1 MAEMTEEEANA
12 LDELWT
18 RTTPKVDPSKPG
30 FFARQGFKMVS
41 LDKLSAAYITA
52 RAEATRKTPEEI
64 IGDLVR
70 EKLVV
75 NADGV

>member
-1 MAEMTEEEANA
+1 MAEMTEEEADA

-18 RTTPKVDPSKPG
+18 RTTPKVNPGKPG

-41 LDKLSAAYITA
+41 LDKLSAAYIMA

-64 IGDLVR
+64 IGEMVR
-70 EKLVV
+70 ERIAATV
-75 NADGV
+75 

>member
-1 MAEMTEEEANA
+1 MAEMTEEEADA

-18 RTTPKVDPSKPG
+18 RTTPKVDPGKPG

-41 LDKLSAAYITA
+41 LDKLSAAYIMA

-70 EKLVV
+70 EKLAANV
-75 NADGV
+75 

>member
-1 MAEMTEEEANA
+1 MAEMTEEEADA

-18 RTTPKVDPSKPG
+18 RTTPTVNPNKPG

-41 LDKLSAAYITA
+41 LDNLSAAYVMA

-70 EKLVV
+70 KELRS
-75 NADGV
+75 A